1 MISRRLGYLC
11 WLLAAAALYFFE
23 NNTGTRAVLLA
34 SILIP
39 AFSVSCAAW
48 TAKKA
53 SCRLRVPEKANKGET
68 VSCGCILSGPWAKIG
83 CLLSCGVHW
92 ENLLTYETGVWEME
106 DGEGTFSITCA
117 HCGTLG
123 IKGEKVTTRDWFG
136 LICFPCEASDC
147 VSLLILPDLYPVR
160 VHLSDWF
167 SSSWQEERSGQP
179 RRDGLETE
187 NSGVRDY
194 APGDPV
200 RRIHWKLSAKTDR
213 ILIREEDR
221 PTAGS
226 VLLLLETAGYGI
238 DPADMDGTTEALLS
252 VSQALTEEGTVHS
265 VCWRDQEEFQW
276 LEIACGEDFL
286 SMRDAL
292 LTTQAD
298 ETGESIGAFF
308 SRAFPEFRAD
318 HVVLFSP
325 RPDTD
330 ALSLRET
337 GAVTLALP
345 RHEVGNPDI
354 RVVCVSWEEPEL
366 EL

>member
-39 AFSVSCAAW
+39 AFSVACAAW
-48 TAKKA
+48 TAKNA

-68 VSCGCILSGPWAKIG
+68 VSFGIDLSGSWAKKG
-83 CLLSCGVHW
+83 CVLSCRARW
-92 ENLLTYETGVWEME
+92 ENLLTKETGACAIK
-106 DGEGTFSITCA
+106 DGEDAIALNCT
-117 HCGTLG
+117 HCGTLSVSA
-123 IKGEKVTTRDWFG
+123 EEVTARDW
-136 LICFPCEASDC
+136 LELVRFPSNASDRA
-147 VSLLILPDLYPVR
+147 SLLILPDLYPVT
-160 VHLSDWF
+160 VNLSDRF
-167 SSSWQEERSGQP
+167 SSFWQEERLGQP
-179 RRDGLETE
+179 RRDGSEME
-187 NSGVRDY
+187 NSSVRDY
-194 APGDPV
+194 VPGDPV
-200 RRIHWKLSAKTDR
+200 QRIHWKLSAKTDR

-226 VLLLLETAGYGI
+226 VLLLMETAGYGI
-238 DPADMDGTTEALLS
+238 DPADMDGTAEALLS
-252 VSQALTEEGTVHS
+252 VSQALTEEGTLHS
-265 VCWRDQEEFQW
+265 VCWQDQERFFW

-292 LTTQAD
+292 LTAEAD
-298 ETGESIGAFF
+298 EKSESIGTLF

-318 HVVLFSP
+318 QVVLFSP

-345 RHEVGNPDI
+345 RREEGNPDI
-354 RVVCVSWEEPEL
+354 RLACISREEPEL